1 MISFLRNRAQQG
13 LGKKPIEVRPQ
24 IVPAQGPPQ
33 PPAAN
38 PADGSPPSPRAEPLA
53 PPSSPIET
61 AESAEAAAETIGAAA
76 EAIGPVADALAGD
89 AEPDPQRYEAR
100 QAEDGW
106 TVYDRVTADTAEVYG
121 YRLVK
126 MNRARADSLVEVLN
140 RGEARRRGRNG

>member
-24 IVPAQGPPQ
+24 IVPSPGPPQ
-33 PPAAN
+33 PPAAS
-38 PADGSPPSPRAEPLA
+38 PADVSPPSPEADAPA
-53 PPSSPIET
+53 PPASPIET
-61 AESAEAAAETIGAAA
+61 AESAEAA

-89 AEPDPQRYEAR
+89 GEPEPQRYEAR